1 MEDLTA
7 NGKGIRAGMVAAAVL
22 ASLVLSAVMPS
33 PVLADPPPWAPAYG
47 WRAKHKKHYD
57 APVYDDSPVYIVQPY
72 PYYVRPQ
79 PYAVPFG
86 INLGSC
92 NRDAVGAALGGAAG
106 AAIGA
111 GVTDRDDRVVG
122 IVAGTVIGAV
132 VGGLIGDS
140 MDRSDY
146 TCMGQALE
154 YADRGQ
160 SVSWTDPRGA
170 SYRVMPGNS
179 YQSNGRY
186 CRQYTTTAV
195 IDGRTETVKGTACRQ
210 PDGTW
215 DLSS

>member
-1 MEDLTA
+1 MKQLTA
-7 NGKGIRAGMVAAAVL
+7 GSKAWRARTVAATVVAAFL
-22 ASLVLSAVMPS
+22 LS
-33 PVLADPPPWAPAYG
+33 PVLPAPVFADPPPWAPAHG
-47 WRAKHKKHYD
+47 WRAKHKKHDDAPVYYD
-57 APVYDDSPVYIVQPY
+57 APVYVVQPY

-79 PYAVPFG
+79 AYAVPFG
-86 INLGSC
+86 IDLGRC

-160 SVSWTDPRGA
+160 SVGWTDPRGA
-170 SYRVMPGNS
+170 SYRVMPGDS

-195 IDGRTETVKGTACRQ
+195 IDGRAETVKGTACRRA
-210 PDGTW
+210 DGSW